1 MYICLSIC
9 MDGLYTETEACATL
23 YPKIAYALPCPWV
36 PLCVSQFCGGVR
48 GMGVGAVQF
57 DDR

>member
-1 MYICLSIC
+1 

>member
-1 MYICLSIC
+1 M
-9 MDGLYTETEACATL
+9 ETEACATL
-23 YPKIAYALPCPWV
+23 YPKIAYALSMGAS
-36 PLCVSQFCGGVR
+36 LCFTVCGGVR